1 MDTVLHQTA
10 MIDKFGQNEDDKDY
24 DRVVGYCTSI
34 LTNCPASV
42 RLSALKIEYLLLAN
56 KLKEASTFSND
67 LIKDPEMGVVPL
79 LMSWRGRVMIYSGS
93 DVNGKKMLQEA
104 LRRDPDLVDAMKAL
118 KMIKTVTNAKEE
130 AGALFKD
137 GKLEEAIAA
146 FDHCLTLDPLN
157 LTYNATI

>member
-1 MDTVLHQTA
+1 
-10 MIDKFGQNEDDKDY
+10 
-24 DRVVGYCTSI
+24 
-34 LTNCPASV
+34 
-42 RLSALKIEYLLLAN
+42 
-56 KLKEASTFSND
+56 
-67 LIKDPEMGVVPL
+67 
-79 LMSWRGRVMIYSGS
+79 MIYSGS

-104 LRRDPDLVDAMKAL
+104 LRRDPDLVDAMKAM
-118 KMIKTVTNAKEE
+118 KMIKTATTAKEE